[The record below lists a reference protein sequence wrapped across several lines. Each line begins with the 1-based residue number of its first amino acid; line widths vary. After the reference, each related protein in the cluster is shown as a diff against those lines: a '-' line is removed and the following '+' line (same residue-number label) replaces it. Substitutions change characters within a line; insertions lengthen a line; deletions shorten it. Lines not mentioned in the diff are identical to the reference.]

1 MHFVQICLGCTELL
15 DSIVLSSKMGPKLSN
30 MHPRMHSCT
39 QNSLMHLAVSC
50 FAVMHKLLA
59 ANFCQSSED
68 FAFEPA
74 VSDLLCQI
82 SPVHLLLHLLVEPHR
97 LLATAAELCN
107 LILRDGGGGEAG

>member
-1 MHFVQICLGCTELL
+1 
-15 DSIVLSSKMGPKLSN
+15 
-30 MHPRMHSCT
+30 
-39 QNSLMHLAVSC
+39 MHLAVSC

-74 VSDLLCQI
+74 VIDLLWQI

-97 LLATAAELCN
+97 LLATAAELGD
-107 LILRDGGGGEAG
+107 LVLGDGGGGQAGRGSTGKSNLVKVRFRVAPEPAGPN

>member
-1 MHFVQICLGCTELL
+1 
-15 DSIVLSSKMGPKLSN
+15 
-30 MHPRMHSCT
+30 
-39 QNSLMHLAVSC
+39 MHLAVSC
-50 FAVMHKLLA
+50 FVVMHKLLA

-107 LILRDGGGGEAG
+107 LILRDGGGGEAGRGSCRPSNLVQVGLGVAPEPA